1 MYHKGG
7 DGKPRGFGFGGFSLG
22 SKKQEP
28 PVAHSLSAMPPPTM
42 VNKHGYTGLQ
52 AITQNALDATYG
64 IPRKRPKTEEE

>member
-1 MYHKGG
+1 MFHKGG

-22 SKKQEP
+22 KKQEQSTT
-28 PVAHSLSAMPPPTM
+28 HSLSAMPPPTM

-52 AITQNALDATYG
+52 AITQTALDATYG